1 MQELI
6 EQQQVLKRRKFRN
19 NLALNFHAYI
29 LPNISIFFMIAFY
42 NINSTLS
49 LVGSIILLYILSI
62 GVNLII
68 PYCNNHNYDV
78 EKELQQLSKTLE
90 HIKDINQSLDNH
102 RDKMLFDDDPSY
114 WQILEKLDTQK

>member
-6 EQQQVLKRRKFRN
+6 KRQKVLKRRKISN
-19 NLALNFHAYI
+19 NLALNLHGYI
-29 LPNISIFFMIAFY
+29 LPNLGIFLMIAFY
-42 NINSTLS
+42 NINSTLF

-62 GVNLII
+62 GVTLII

-90 HIKDINQSLDNH
+90 NIKAINQSLDNH
-102 RDKMLFDDDPSY
+102 RDKMLFDDEPYY
-114 WQILEKLDTQK
+114 WQILEKLDTPN

>member
-6 EQQQVLKRRKFRN
+6 EQQKVLKKRKSQN
-19 NLALNFHAYI
+19 KLALNLHGYI
-29 LPNISIFFMIAFY
+29 LPNIGIFLRIAFY

-78 EKELQQLSKTLE
+78 EKELQQFSKTLE

>member
-29 LPNISIFFMIAFY
+29 LPNIGIFIMIAFY
-42 NINSTLS
+42 NHNNTLS

-90 HIKDINQSLDNH
+90 NIKAINQSLDNH

-114 WQILEKLDTQK
+114 WQILEKLDTQN

>member
-6 EQQQVLKRRKFRN
+6 KQQQVLKRRKFSN
-19 NLALNFHAYI
+19 NLAFNLHAYI
-29 LPNISIFFMIAFY
+29 LPHSGIFLMIAFY
-42 NINSTLS
+42 NHNNTLS

-62 GVNLII
+62 GINLII
-68 PYCNNHNYDV
+68 PYCYNRNNDL

-90 HIKDINQSLDNH
+90 YVKAINRSLDEH

-114 WQILEKLDTQK
+114 WQILEKLDTQN